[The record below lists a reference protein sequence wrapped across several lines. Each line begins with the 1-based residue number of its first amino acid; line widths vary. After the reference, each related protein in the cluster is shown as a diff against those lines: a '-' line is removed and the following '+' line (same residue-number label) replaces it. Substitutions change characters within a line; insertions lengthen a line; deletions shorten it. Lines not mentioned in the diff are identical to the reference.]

1 MSARQ
6 AFTSTPLWG
15 SSAYIFRDLKAV
27 HGPYCAGRFVSPAS
41 AVNPKILPVPLKILT
56 CTARSPLEGLVFRPN
71 PLDSMS
77 TSLRYSF
84 GLYTLS
90 SAPTTSRPR
99 VLTATLDLIQR
110 APGPISMG
118 AIAKAAGLSRQ
129 ALYLIF
135 EDKADLFIGL
145 LRFVDGRRGLV
156 EEIAKIR
163 DARTGVDALLAL
175 VDMQAR
181 LNPGYKSV
189 VDSIEILRR
198 QDPAAEKAWQ
208 DRLDDRLEGARA
220 IVGRIAAEG
229 RLRPNLDQAI
239 AADLIWTL
247 MSVATW
253 DDLVTR
259 RGWTESEYREHLSAL
274 LLSSLVS

>member
-1 MSARQ
+1 M
-6 AFTSTPLWG
+6 STP
-15 SSAYIFRDLKAV
+15 
-27 HGPYCAGRFVSPAS
+27 
-41 AVNPKILPVPLKILT
+41 PL
-56 CTARSPLEGLVFRPN
+56 
-71 PLDSMS
+71 
-77 TSLRYSF
+77 YSF

-90 SAPTTSRPR
+90 STPTTTRSR

-110 APGPISMG
+110 VPGPISMG
-118 AIAKAAGLSRQ
+118 AIAKEAGLSRQ

-163 DARTGVDALLAL
+163 DAPTGVDALLAL

-181 LNPGYKSV
+181 LNPSYKSV
-189 VDSIEILRR
+189 VDSIEVLRR

-208 DRLDDRLEGARA
+208 DRLDHRLEGARA

-229 RLRPNLDQAI
+229 RLRPDLDQAI
-239 AADLIWTL
+239 AVDLIWTL
-247 MSVATW
+247 VSVATW

-259 RGWTESEYREHLSAL
+259 RGWTASEYREHLSAL

>member
-1 MSARQ
+1 
-6 AFTSTPLWG
+6 
-15 SSAYIFRDLKAV
+15 
-27 HGPYCAGRFVSPAS
+27 
-41 AVNPKILPVPLKILT
+41 
-56 CTARSPLEGLVFRPN
+56 
-71 PLDSMS
+71 
-77 TSLRYSF
+77 
-84 GLYTLS
+84 
-90 SAPTTSRPR
+90 
-99 VLTATLDLIQR
+99 
-110 APGPISMG
+110 MG
-118 AIAKAAGLSRQ
+118 AIAKEAGLSRQ

-163 DARTGVDALLAL
+163 EAPTGVDSLLAL

-208 DRLDDRLEGARA
+208 DRLDHRLGGARA

-229 RLRPNLDQAI
+229 RLRPGLDEAI

-247 MSVATW
+247 VSLATW

-259 RGWTESEYREHLSAL
+259 RGWTACEYREHLSAL